1 MTAASRPIHAGLVAA
16 VLAVALGVVGPPG
29 GLDPVAARPA
39 RPARLVLA
47 ISVDGLRPAALER
60 LGPSGTP
67 AYHRMLREGAGTL
80 NARSAVER
88 TTTLPNHT
96 GMLTGRPVDRSRG
109 GHGVADNKDLGGTV
123 HTAAGEH
130 VSSVFDVVAA
140 SGGRTALFTAKDK
153 FALFHRS
160 WRRSIGRFHVNT
172 DNAVLVRSVRKE
184 LVERPRRLTFLHLS
198 LPDRAGHARGFGS
211 PAYLTA
217 VRRTDRLLGTLLA
230 TVRRDAWLR
239 DHLLVVLTAD
249 HGGAGHGHTDR
260 TALTSYRV
268 PFLTW
273 GAGVARGR
281 DLYALNPE
289 LTRPGTRRPGYT
301 GRQPV
306 RNGDLANLVLDAL
319 GLPSIAGS
327 RLNARRTLD
336 LR

>member
-1 MTAASRPIHAGLVAA
+1 MTTRVRYVAGALAAVLVAA
-16 VLAVALGVVGPPG
+16 ALVTGRGAPP
-29 GLDPVAARPA
+29 PAQAAAPRGKV
-39 RPARLVLA
+39 RYVLA

-60 LGPSGTP
+60 LGPSGAP

-96 GMLTGRPVDRSRG
+96 GMLTGRPVDRTRG

-123 HTAAGEH
+123 HDAAGEH
-130 VSSVFDVVAA
+130 VTSVFDVVAA
-140 SGGRTALFTAKDK
+140 SDGRTALFTAKDK

-160 WRRSIGRFHVNT
+160 WRRSIDRFHV
-172 DNAVLVRSVRKE
+172 DEGNAALVRSVRTE

-211 PAYLTA
+211 PAYLAA

-249 HGGAGHGHTDR
+249 HGGAGRGHTDR

-273 GAGVARGR
+273 GPGVAKGR
-281 DLYALNPE
+281 DMYGLNPE
-289 LTRPGTRRPGYT
+289 LARPGTRRPGYA

-319 GLPSIAGS
+319 GLQSIPGS